1 MESPL
6 VASVRTINPRLGAYY
21 SIFLSA
27 FIAVGVLGLILEQLG
42 VDAGLLGLGILFV
55 PIFFY
60 IVIGI
65 STYTNDVLDFF
76 TAGRRIPS
84 FFNGL
89 ALAITAFGATGL
101 VTFTG
106 LLFLIGFDALFY
118 GIGVLSGFVMM
129 AVLLA
134 PFLRKFGAFTIPS
147 YLGRR
152 FDSKNL
158 RYLSAFLIFI
168 PILLVLC
175 AEIQLA
181 TTAAQKL
188 SNWSKGQVLFLL
200 LVIFFAT
207 LLPGGMRSL
216 TWTSIAQGLA
226 VLVAAI
232 VPAAIVSV
240 LLTNLPLSQLTHG
253 PILRAIGRNEAIQG
267 LPIILP
273 PLLAFDIPGPEL
285 QPILKRFA
293 SPFGAV
299 GSLSYVLGTL
309 SVVAG
314 IASAPWLL
322 PRLATT
328 PSVFEA
334 RKTLGWATFIF
345 GILILTSSS
354 IAVFFRDY
362 IMDLISIKGASV
374 IPDWLQKAVQYEFAS
389 VSTTGTNFSVSSFNF
404 ARDGVF
410 YSLPLAAHLPS
421 TIFNLSLV
429 GVLAAGLV
437 TASAA
442 ATALG
447 HILSEDILFGSKWE
461 LSHSARRLHVSRAC
475 VGLLVCIGI
484 LAAEFIAVDPFRLV
498 LWALSL
504 CGSAFFSILVLS
516 IWWKRINALGA
527 MAGMVT
533 GYFVTLVGILGAE
546 ESYTM
551 LDSAL
556 AAGFGLPSSLI
567 AALLVS
573 LVSEPPRR
581 HLLEL
586 VRDIRVPGGEI
597 VYDREI
603 RTQKAKKR

>member
-6 VASVRTINPRLGAYY
+6 VDTVRTINPRLGSYY

-27 FIAVGVLGLILEQLG
+27 FIALTVVAIILDQLG
-42 VDAGLLGLGILFV
+42 VDASLLGLGMLFV

-118 GIGVLSGFVMM
+118 GIGVISGFVLM

-158 RYLSAFLIFI
+158 FF
-168 PILLVLC
+168 PVLLVLC

-181 TTAAQKL
+181 TDAAQRL

-200 LVIFFAT
+200 LVIFFST

-240 LLTNLPLSQLTHG
+240 LLTNLPLAQLTHG

-299 GSLSYVLGTL
+299 GALSYVLGTL

-328 PSVFEA
+328 PSVYDA

-362 IMDLISIKGASV
+362 IMDLISIKGVSV
-374 IPDWLQKAVQYEFAS
+374 VPEWLQKAVEYKFAS
-389 VSTTGTNFSVSSFNF
+389 VNTSDKSFSVSSFNF

-410 YSLPLAAHLPS
+410 YSLPLAANLPT

-447 HILSEDILFGSKWE
+447 HILSEDIMFGSRWE
-461 LSHSARRLHVSRAC
+461 LSHSLRRLYVSRAC
-475 VGLLVCIGI
+475 VGLLVVFGI

-516 IWWKRINALGA
+516 IWWKRLNASGA
-527 MAGMVT
+527 IAGMLT
-533 GYFVTLVGILGAE
+533 GYIVTLIGIMGAE

-556 AAGFGLPSSLI
+556 AAGFGLPCSFI
-567 AALLVS
+567 TALLVS
-573 LVSEPPRR
+573 YVSEPPRR

-586 VRDIRVPGGEI
+586 VRDIRIPGGEI
-597 VYDREI
+597 LYDREI
-603 RTQKAKKR
+603 RTQKLKKR